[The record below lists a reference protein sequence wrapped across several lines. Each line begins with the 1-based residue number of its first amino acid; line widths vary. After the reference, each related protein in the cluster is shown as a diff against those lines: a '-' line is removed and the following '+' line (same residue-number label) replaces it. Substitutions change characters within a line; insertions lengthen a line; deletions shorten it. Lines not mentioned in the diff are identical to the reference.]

1 MRAAGFWQTIATLL
15 IFAAPASAQTF
26 REAVDLARSTEPTY
40 LSAKANSAASQ
51 EKSRQAF
58 AGFLPQVTAT
68 ANTSSNHRDYLTR
81 DGQVPPTVDTYNSH
95 YGQINVTQPLW
106 RSSNSIA
113 MRQAEMVV
121 SQADYQLAAAEQD
134 LLARFVAAWCDTM
147 SARDS
152 ILFYT
157 RQAAA
162 TRQQA
167 EILKRGVELGTAAA
181 PTLEEAL
188 AKHEQALSERV
199 SAEMD
204 FHVKIAALEQLLG
217 PIQSFVPPF
226 LSYKIE
232 FRDLTNEP
240 LDEWLQRAERSP
252 QVLAAAQ
259 ALGAADDEIRKQRAG
274 YDPTLDLVGSYA
286 RNAQQTGNFPGQSG
300 YETKQGVIG
309 LQLSIPLYSGG
320 GQSAKVGEAIALR
333 EKARQDLVAAQR
345 AARLAVKQAWYGA
358 RAATTRH
365 LAAVQAVKASIA
377 ALKVASTGIAAGLKT
392 ELDLL
397 QARQQLEGARRDLNK
412 ARYEIVT
419 LLVKLKAAAGQLSE
433 DDVQFLDKMFTNR
446 EGDPEELLALN

>member
-1 MRAAGFWQTIATLL
+1 MRAAGFWQSIATLL

-40 LSAKANSAASQ
+40 LSAKASSAASQ

-58 AGFLPQVTAT
+58 AGFFPQVTAT

-81 DGQVPPTVDTYNSH
+81 DGQIPPTVDTYNSH

-152 ILFYT
+152 VLFYT

-300 YETKQGVIG
+300 YETKQGIIG

-320 GQSAKVGEAIALR
+320 GQSAKVGEAVALR

-345 AARLAVKQAWYGA
+345 AARLAVKQAC
-358 RAATTRH
+358 ATTRH

-446 EGDPEELLALN
+446 EGDPEELLAFN